1 MSILIGFSENNSR
14 AISGPY
20 LLAMAAYA
28 DAVSGTS
35 TGHAPWYVIPADHKW
50 FAHAAI
56 AEILH
61 DTLRRLD
68 LQFPALT
75 AAQRRELANARR
87 EITRK
92 RKAGR

>member
-1 MSILIGFSENNSR
+1 MSAYSE
-14 AISGPY
+14 A
-20 LLAMAAYA
+20 LAA
-28 DAVSGTS
+28 TS
-35 TGHAPWYVIPADHKW
+35 CDHAPWYVIPADHKW

-61 DTLRRLD
+61 ATLRRLD

-75 AAQRRELANARR
+75 PAQLRELASARR